1 MDKKKILF
9 IVGIVLIV
17 ILGVIA
23 INMSKKR
30 AKPEVIDELN
40 ENILKDT
47 IVEGIKITDQ
57 SVITENGLS
66 SYTAILTNTLTENKH
81 IGNFYIVFTLN
92 GEEIESLAVTDIDI
106 KANGMLP
113 ISLAFDQDISKA
125 TKVEYKIT
133 ND

>member
-1 MDKKKILF
+1 MDKKKLLF

-23 INMSKKR
+23 INMSKKK

-47 IVEGIKITDQ
+47 IVEGIKIADQ

-81 IGNFYIVFTLN
+81 IDSFYIVFTLN
-92 GEEIESLAVTDIDI
+92 GEEIESLAVTNVDI
-106 KANGMLP
+106 KANGILP
-113 ISLAFDQDISKA
+113 ISLVFDQDISKA
-125 TKVEYKIT
+125 TKVEYKLT

>member
-1 MDKKKILF
+1 MDKKKIIF

-17 ILGVIA
+17 IIGVIA
-23 INMSKKR
+23 INMSKKM
-30 AKPEVIDELN
+30 AKPAEVDELN

-47 IVEGIKITDQ
+47 IIEGIKITDQ

-106 KANGMLP
+106 SANGILP